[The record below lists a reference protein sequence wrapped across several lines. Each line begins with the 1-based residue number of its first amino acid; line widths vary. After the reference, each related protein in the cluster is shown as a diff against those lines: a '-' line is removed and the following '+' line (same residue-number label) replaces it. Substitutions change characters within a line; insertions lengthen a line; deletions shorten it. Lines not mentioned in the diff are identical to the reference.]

1 VDVTVKLGAALAA
14 FRPPHETHNTF
25 TLELDSDSTV
35 ANVLSALSIPAE
47 QSVML
52 IVNDELVAPEARTGH
67 VLKANDRVS
76 VLTPIHA
83 G

>member
-1 VDVTVKLGAALAA
+1 MDVTVKIGAALAA
-14 FRPPHETHNTF
+14 FRPPEETRNTF
-25 TLELDSDSTV
+25 TLSLDDDSTV
-35 ANVLSALSIPAE
+35 ANVLTALSIPAE

-52 IVNDELVAPEARTGH
+52 IVNDELIAPEARVGH
-67 VLKANDRVS
+67 VLRANDRVS